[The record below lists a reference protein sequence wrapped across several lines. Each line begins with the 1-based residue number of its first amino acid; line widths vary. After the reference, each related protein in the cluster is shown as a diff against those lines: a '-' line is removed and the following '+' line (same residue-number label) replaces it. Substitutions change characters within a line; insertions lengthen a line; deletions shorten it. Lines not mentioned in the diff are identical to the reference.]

1 MCADVRA
8 LVARVWKHS
17 LGRPVRALVALC
29 AHAAQAVLGACE
41 AWYWRPGFASLIL
54 LDRGC
59 EALGFAS
66 DMAKPVET
74 LKNMNV
80 QTAKHASWVVR
91 VLSPKIIPYTFSSK
105 GQPVAAVRWL
115 K

>member
-1 MCADVRA
+1 MCAVVRA

-29 AHAAQAVLGACE
+29 
-41 AWYWRPGFASLIL
+41 
-54 LDRGC
+54 
-59 EALGFAS
+59 FAS
-66 DMAKPVET
+66 DMAINFAAKPVET
-74 LKNMNV
+74 LKNTNV